1 MKKLG
6 VVARFRPLHLAH
18 GALLDALFDSAGAV
32 EVAIGIGSSNRYD
45 GRNPFTAVEAAD
57 MIDVYLGARAA
68 GARVLEV
75 PDLGDGP
82 KWRLMVRE
90 LLGPLDLFV
99 TANPYVRDLMTG
111 LYAVAH
117 PRDLVPR
124 ERHVPISGELVR
136 RAMARGGDAWRDL
149 VPREVAAL
157 LEGRGLVERFRREFG
172 LSTLAL
178 EMNGAA
184 PLAPTA
190 EEEKSH
196 VLLGR

>member
-1 MKKLG
+1 VKKTLG
-6 VVARFRPLHLAH
+6 FVARFRPLHLAH
-18 GALLDALFDSAGAV
+18 AAVLDALCESAD

-57 MIDVYLGARAA
+57 MIDAYLGARA
-68 GARVLEV
+68 GMRVVDV
-75 PDLGDGP
+75 PDLGNGP
-82 KWRLMVRE
+82 KWRVMVRE

-111 LYAVAH
+111 IYTVAH
-117 PRDLVPR
+117 PRDLVSR
-124 ERHVPISGELVR
+124 ERHVAVSGELVR
-136 RAMARGGDAWRDL
+136 RAMARGAGWRDL
-149 VPREVAAL
+149 VPREVAEL
-157 LEGRGLVERFRREFG
+157 LHERGLVERFRREFG

-178 EMNGAA
+178 EMNGA
-184 PLAPTA
+184 PSLAPTA